1 MKSDQIDK
9 LASALCR
16 AQGKIKH
23 AVKDSANPFF
33 KSRYADLTSVWD
45 AIRDAFQA
53 EGLSVAQCPQV
64 LESGAAALETTLMH
78 SSGQWISSRVPL
90 NPVKNDPQ
98 GVGSAIT
105 YARRY
110 ALQSIAGVC
119 ADDDDG
125 EAAQGRKKV
134 TSDGEPASKKPTWSA
149 EDKQRAGRAK
159 AAFLEA
165 DGVEAD
171 IDAIWRAHAYD
182 PPAKCIAKME
192 ELAAKQNPYFTPD
205 TKPQAKE
212 DV

>member
-1 MKSDQIDK
+1 MKEKPLKSDQINE
-9 LASALCR
+9 LAKALCK

-64 LESGAAALETTLMH
+64 LESGAAVLETTLMH

-134 TSDGEPASKKPTWSA
+134 NSAGESVQKKPSWTDA
-149 EDKQRAGRAK
+149 QKLKAGEIK
-159 AAFLEA
+159 SKLMTFGDGGTEAADTIWKNHQYDDPETVIKLLA
-165 DGVEAD
+165 D
-171 IDAIWRAHAYD
+171 
-182 PPAKCIAKME
+182 
-192 ELAAKQNPYFTPD
+192 ELALWK
-205 TKPQAKE
+205 KE
-212 DV
+212 A

>member
-1 MKSDQIDK
+1 MKSDQINE
-9 LASALCR
+9 LAKALCK

-33 KSRYADLTSVWD
+33 RSKYADLTSVWD
-45 AIRDAFQA
+45 AIRDAFQG
-53 EGLSVAQCPQV
+53 EGLAVAQCPQV
-64 LESGAAALETTLMH
+64 LDSGAAVLETTLMH

-98 GVGSAIT
+98 GIGSAIT

-134 TSDGEPASKKPTWSA
+134 NSAGEAMTKKPSWTDA
-149 EDKQRAGRAK
+149 QK
-159 AAFLEA
+159 LEA
-165 DGVEAD
+165 GKIKSQLMNDYGDGGAEAAD
-171 IDAIWRAHAYD
+171 TIWKNHQYD
-182 PPAKCIAKME
+182 DPALVIKLLAD
-192 ELAAKQNPYFTPD
+192 ELALWK
-205 TKPQAKE
+205 KE
-212 DV
+212 A

>member
-1 MKSDQIDK
+1 MKSDQLDK
-9 LASALCR
+9 LAPALCR

-23 AVKDSANPFF
+23 AVKDSKNPFF
-33 KSRYADLTSVWD
+33 KSNYADLTSVWD

-64 LESGAAALETTLMH
+64 LDSGAPVLETTLMH
-78 SSGQWISSRVPL
+78 TSGQWISSRVPL

-98 GVGSAIT
+98 GIGSAIT

-134 TSDGEPASKKPTWSA
+134 NSAGEHVPKKPAWTDAQKLKAGELKSKLMAFGDGGAEAFDTLWRDHQYDEPAKVI
-149 EDKQRAGRAK
+149 EL
-159 AAFLEA
+159 LEQ
-165 DGVEAD
+165 
-171 IDAIWRAHAYD
+171 
-182 PPAKCIAKME
+182 
-192 ELAAKQNPYFTPD
+192 ELQEWNK
-205 TKPQAKE
+205 
-212 DV
+212 